1 MKKHVSVV
9 LKLNAM
15 LALAGAGMLV
25 VGAFAWRWI
34 APEDRLAFA
43 WEAAAVFATAMLLAT
58 LLRLSIREGILRS
71 IRAAA
76 HVIGRVA
83 EGDLTARVQVQ
94 AQGETQ
100 KMLQGLERMTGDLR
114 SLVTEVTHSAR
125 AVAARSAQMAQGHR
139 DLSARTEHQAS
150 TLEETASSLEEL
162 TSTVQHNADNAR
174 AASELAQTASNV
186 AQRGGEVVAEV
197 VATMDGI
204 SASAARIGD
213 ISSVI
218 DGIAFQT
225 NLLALNAA
233 VEAARAGDQGRGFA
247 VVAAEVRTLAQR
259 SAQAAREIKLL
270 IGESVDRVAAGSRLV
285 GTAGSTMEEI
295 VAAVAQVSTLIAE
308 IASASGEQSAG
319 IGQVNTAI
327 GELEHGVQQNA
338 TLVQETAEATGS
350 LAEEA
355 SALLNLV
362 ARFRIQQEPGQAQA
376 RAATPYPAAHP
387 LPAPA

>member
-15 LALAGAGMLV
+15 LALLVAGMFS
-25 VGAFAWRWI
+25 VGLLAWRWI
-34 APEDRLAFA
+34 PAEDRSDFVLEAGMA
-43 WEAAAVFATAMLLAT
+43 LAAATLLAT
-58 LLRLSIREGILRS
+58 LLRLSIRVGILRS

-83 EGDLTARVQVQ
+83 DGDLTARVQVQ

-100 KMLQGLERMTGDLR
+100 KMLHGLERMTADLR
-114 SLVTEVTHSAR
+114 GLVTEVSHNAH
-125 AVAARSAQMAQGHR
+125 AVAGRSVQMAQAHQ
-139 DLSARTEHQAS
+139 DLSGRTEHQAS
-150 TLEETASSLEEL
+150 TLEQTASSLEEL
-162 TSTVQHNADNAR
+162 TATVQHNADNAR
-174 AASELAQTASNV
+174 AASELAQTASAV
-186 AQRGGEVVAEV
+186 AERGGRVVADV

-213 ISSVI
+213 ISGVI

-247 VVAAEVRTLAQR
+247 VVASEVRTLAQR
-259 SAQAAREIKLL
+259 SAEAAREIKAL
-270 IGESVDRVAAGSRLV
+270 IGESVGRAQAGSRLV
-285 GTAGSTMEEI
+285 GTAGSTMAEI
-295 VAAVAQVSTLIAE
+295 VAAVAQVSSLIAE
-308 IASASGEQSAG
+308 IAAASGQQSAG
-319 IGQVNTAI
+319 IGQINTAI

-338 TLVQETAEATGS
+338 TLVQDTAEATAA
-350 LAEEA
+350 LAAQA

-362 ARFRIQQEPGQAQA
+362 ARFRTCEEPPHE
-376 RAATPYPAAHP
+376 RSATSFVDAPRIAVPA
-387 LPAPA
+387 

>member
-15 LALAGAGMLV
+15 LALVAGGVLAVAVL
-25 VGAFAWRWI
+25 AWRWVP
-34 APEDRLAFA
+34 ADDRVDFA
-43 WEAAAVFATAMLLAT
+43 LEAAVVLAAALLLAT
-58 LLRLSIREGILRS
+58 MLRLSIREGILRS

-114 SLVTEVTHSAR
+114 GLVTEVAHSAQ

-139 DLSARTEHQAS
+139 DLSGRTEHQAS

-174 AASELAQTASNV
+174 AASELAQTASSV
-186 AQRGGEVVAEV
+186 AQRGGRVVADV
-197 VATMDGI
+197 VSTMDGI

-259 SAQAAREIKLL
+259 SAQAAREIKTL
-270 IGESVDRVAAGSRLV
+270 IGESVERVQAGSRLV
-285 GTAGSTMEEI
+285 GTAGATMEEI
-295 VAAVAQVSTLIAE
+295 VAAVTQVSTLIAE
-308 IASASGEQSAG
+308 IAAASGEQSAG

-338 TLVQETAEATGS
+338 TLVQETAEATAA
-350 LAEEA
+350 LADQA
-355 SALLNLV
+355 SALLQLV
-362 ARFRIQQEPGQAQA
+362 ARFRTQEGAERGHAVPGYSEAA
-376 RAATPYPAAHP
+376 RLP
-387 LPAPA
+387 LPA

>member
-25 VGAFAWRWI
+25 VAALAWRWI
-34 APEDRLAFA
+34 PPEERPGFA
-43 WEAAAVFATAMLLAT
+43 WEAGAAFAAVVLTAT

-114 SLVTEVTHSAR
+114 GLVTEVSHSAH

-139 DLSARTEHQAS
+139 DLSGRTEHQAS

-174 AASELAQTASNV
+174 AASELAQTASSV
-186 AQRGGEVVAEV
+186 AQRGGQVVADV

-259 SAQAAREIKLL
+259 SAQAAREIKSL
-270 IGESVDRVAAGSRLV
+270 IGESVERVQAGSRLV

-295 VAAVAQVSTLIAE
+295 VAAVTQVSTLIAE
-308 IASASGEQSAG
+308 IAAASGEQSAG

-338 TLVQETAEATGS
+338 MLVQETAEATTA
-350 LAEEA
+350 LAEQA
-355 SALLNLV
+355 SALLQLV
-362 ARFRIQQEPGQAQA
+362 ARFRTQEEAADDRFAAAYPGA
-376 RAATPYPAAHP
+376 PLLPIPA
-387 LPAPA
+387 